1 MANNHLDIIIGENA
15 APVEVKIKVEARQVG
30 YFRSFPLHY
39 SQEEIE
45 TKEDYS
51 VFKYQLVPTSDF
63 YQEIL
68 SKGSTIEVL
77 SPDRLRCQIS
87 DTVLLMSKIYKRV
100 DCKIKE
106 MTELCASLFINMAVK
121 MYAHFSE
128 NIHTACQ
135 EELKSEAEK
144 RGYKYRLLPNGNLVV
159 WIDDISVEFIQDD
172 SRRCFKIREFEY
184 VGCGINAD
192 AVQVYDFIEKYC
204 LYKKVLLSVIDLG
217 FDISVSECAE
227 RAHLY
232 QQTCAGKDIK

>member
-30 YFRSFPLHY
+30 YFRSFPLHH
-39 SQEEIE
+39 S
-45 TKEDYS
+45 
-51 VFKYQLVPTSDF
+51 
-63 YQEIL
+63 
-68 SKGSTIEVL
+68 
-77 SPDRLRCQIS
+77 
-87 DTVLLMSKIYKRV
+87 
-100 DCKIKE
+100 
-106 MTELCASLFINMAVK
+106 
-121 MYAHFSE
+121 
-128 NIHTACQ
+128 Q

-144 RGYKYRLLPNGNLVV
+144 RGYKNRLLPNGNLVV